1 MLAGILK
8 CPKARKMHIAIKRPF
23 IALKKFV
30 NKNDTVLG
38 LLKERIDEH
47 DVQLNSIYDAIE
59 NLVDKKEE
67 LKDNKIVG
75 EERKRIGFKK

>member
-1 MLAGILK
+1 M
-8 CPKARKMHIAIKRPF
+8 
-23 IALKKFV
+23 
-30 NKNDTVLG
+30 NKNDTGLG
-38 LLKERIDEH
+38 LLKELKERIDEH

-59 NLVDKKEE
+59 NLLDKKEE

>member
-1 MLAGILK
+1 
-8 CPKARKMHIAIKRPF
+8 MHIAIVRPF
-23 IALKKFV
+23 IALKKFM

-38 LLKERIDEH
+38 LLKEFKERIDEH

-67 LKDNKIVG
+67 LKDNKIVE
-75 EERKRIGFKK
+75 EERECIGFKK

>member
-1 MLAGILK
+1 M
-8 CPKARKMHIAIKRPF
+8 
-23 IALKKFV
+23 

-38 LLKERIDEH
+38 LLKELKERIDEH

-59 NLVDKKEE
+59 NLLDKKEE

>member
-1 MLAGILK
+1 M
-8 CPKARKMHIAIKRPF
+8 
-23 IALKKFV
+23 
-30 NKNDTVLG
+30 NKNNTVLG
-38 LLKERIDEH
+38 LLKELKERIDEH
-47 DVQLNSIYDAIE
+47 DAQLNSIYDAIE

>member
-1 MLAGILK
+1 M
-8 CPKARKMHIAIKRPF
+8 
-23 IALKKFV
+23 

-38 LLKERIDEH
+38 LLKELKERIDEH

>member
-1 MLAGILK
+1 M
-8 CPKARKMHIAIKRPF
+8 
-23 IALKKFV
+23 

-38 LLKERIDEH
+38 LLKELKERIDEH

-67 LKDNKIVG
+67 LKDNKIVE
-75 EERKRIGFKK
+75 EERECIGFKK